1 MRKYYIAVGIFTT
14 VALTAC
20 LIKSVIVKEW
30 FLVFCNSLWIIS
42 NTCAFAI
49 YNRAEVLKNNI
60 YKRLDEYEKR
70 DNESE
75 N

>member
-1 MRKYYIAVGIFTT
+1 MRKYYFAVGIFTT

-30 FLVFCNSLWIIS
+30 FLVFCNSLWIIA
-42 NTCAFAI
+42 NTWALAI

-60 YKRLDEYEKR
+60 YKILDEHEER
-70 DNESE
+70 NNESE